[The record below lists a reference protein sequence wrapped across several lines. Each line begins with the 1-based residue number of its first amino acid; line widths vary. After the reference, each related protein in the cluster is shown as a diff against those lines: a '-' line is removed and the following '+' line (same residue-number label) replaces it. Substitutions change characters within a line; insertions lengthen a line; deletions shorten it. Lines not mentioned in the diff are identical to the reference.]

1 MVYRRSGG
9 YPYFIQEWGY
19 QLWNF
24 VERSPVVLEDVK
36 AVDAVVTEQL
46 DGNFFRVRM
55 ERLTPSEKSF
65 LRAMSEFDAPEI
77 RMADLS
83 RKLKIS
89 QQALGPRRSALIKR
103 GMIYSP
109 AHGLVAFTV
118 PLFNEFLRR
127 NPV

>member
-1 MVYRRSGG
+1 M
-9 YPYFIQEWGY
+9 PNFIQEWGY

-55 ERLTPSEKSF
+55 ERLTPSERSF
-65 LRAMSEFDAPEI
+65 LQAMAGFEGPQI
-77 RMADLS
+77 RMADLF
-83 RKLKIS
+83 RVLGIS
-89 QQALGPRRSALIKR
+89 QQALGPRRSALVKR

-109 AHGLVAFTV
+109 GHGLVAFTV

-127 NPV
+127 NPA